1 MKSLIPKYSY
11 RGMDSK
17 LPSLG
22 DKVGVAHP
30 SKSACYSGG
39 DLPPGT
45 PKAKPDKPD
54 TEPAP
59 KSEGALPIKD
69 ECP

>member
-1 MKSLIPKYSY
+1 MRSLIPKYSY
-11 RGMDSK
+11 RGMGSK

-45 PKAKPDKPD
+45 PKAKLDQTKPD
-54 TEPAP
+54 TSSDNTVPPED
-59 KSEGALPIKD
+59 G
-69 ECP
+69 CP